1 MIKKYWINNHVR
13 LEQETNNNVYFNLH
27 ANRYSC
33 QYKEQLRLT
42 SVFFDFEHCLY
53 FKSGFTFWLYNYNE
67 ARSSEVYEN
76 ANDGVYKQAKE
87 QHVCLNKFK

>member
-1 MIKKYWINNHVR
+1 MIKKYWINNRVR
-13 LEQETNNNVYFNLH
+13 FEQETNNNAYFNLH

-53 FKSGFTFWLYNYNE
+53 FKADSHFDCTITMKPGLQKSTKMQMTVFI
-67 ARSSEVYEN
+67 
-76 ANDGVYKQAKE
+76 
-87 QHVCLNKFK
+87 NKPKNNTKGLLK